1 MRTNPALLQTVL
13 NHSVAEPPPRGCVL
27 LARRFVVL
35 SVKTSGEKLRYLR
48 ACSGTTTWGG
58 GERQVDVIHGVF
70 HQRPFDHVH
79 IGDGEDAL
87 PGRPWDPPFVPVLVH
102 LSKQRDPLALQDTE
116 RQGSLS

>member
-1 MRTNPALLQTVL
+1 M
-13 NHSVAEPPPRGCVL
+13 
-27 LARRFVVL
+27 L

-87 PGRPWDPPFVPVLVH
+87 PGCPWDPPFIPILVH